1 MFIMNKFE
9 EFFMIKFISEDFM
22 GGNKNKKIK

>member
-1 MFIMNKFE
+1 MNKFE